1 MRRSGHADNQG
12 TREAPFSE
20 SLGIEH
26 IASDADFFVLGG
38 GSLAAAVLVT
48 KVEQACG
55 IEVSLLDFMNHS
67 TIDGFAGIVEQRLSS
82 VA

>member
-1 MRRSGHADNQG
+1 MQT
-12 TREAPFSE
+12 TRAVVKRLFSE

-26 IASDADFFVLGG
+26 IASDADFFALGG

-55 IEVSLLDFMNHS
+55 VEVSLLEFMNHS
-67 TIDGFAGIVEQRLSS
+67 TIEGFAGIVEQRLGS

>member
-1 MRRSGHADNQG
+1 MQT
-12 TREAPFSE
+12 TRALVKRLFSE
-20 SLGIEH
+20 ALGVEH
-26 IASDADFFVLGG
+26 VAADADFFVLGG

-67 TIDGFAGIVEQRLSS
+67 TVDGFAAVVEQRLSN

>member
-1 MRRSGHADNQG
+1 M
-12 TREAPFSE
+12 
-20 SLGIEH
+20 
-26 IASDADFFVLGG
+26 LGG